1 MAKEA
6 SIAPKE
12 RVNIVYRPA
21 TGDAQEEVEL
31 PLKLMVLGDFTLR
44 PDERMVEDRDPV
56 NIDKDSF
63 NDVMQSQNL
72 GLKVNVRNRL
82 AGDDPEAQLALDLKF
97 NTLKDFEPDALVKMV
112 PELAKMMELRE
123 ALKALKG
130 PLSNV
135 PDFRKKL
142 QELVGDEEAR
152 TKVLQELGLDKD
164 EPAADAEEK
173 K

>member
-44 PDERMVEDRDPV
+44 ADDRILEDRTPV
-56 NIDKDSF
+56 SIDKDTF
-63 NDVMQSQNL
+63 NDVMRSQNL
-72 GLKVNVRNRL
+72 GITVNVPNKL
-82 AGDDPEAQLALDLKF
+82 TDEPDAKMSVDLKF
-97 NTLKDFEPDALVKMV
+97 ETLKDFEPDAIVQQV

-135 PDFRKKL
+135 PAFRKKL
-142 QELVGDEEAR
+142 QELVGDEAAR
-152 TKVLQELGLDKD
+152 AKVLQELGI
-164 EPAADAEEK
+164 EK
-173 K
+173 

>member
-44 PDERMVEDRDPV
+44 ADDRILEDRTPV
-56 NIDKDSF
+56 SIDKDTF
-63 NDVMQSQNL
+63 NDVMRSQDL
-72 GLKVNVRNRL
+72 GITVNVPNKL
-82 AGDDPEAQLALDLKF
+82 TDEPDAQMSVDLKF
-97 NTLKDFEPDALVKMV
+97 ETLKDFEPDAIVQKV

-135 PDFRKKL
+135 PAFRKKL
-142 QELVGDEEAR
+142 QELVGDEAAR
-152 TKVLQELGLDKD
+152 AKVLQELGI
-164 EPAADAEEK
+164 EK
-173 K
+173 

>member
-1 MAKEA
+1 MPQEG

-21 TGDAQEEVEL
+21 TGDAKEEVEL
-31 PLKLMVLGDFTLR
+31 PLKLMVLGDFTLK
-44 PDERMVEDRDPV
+44 PDERMLEDRAPV
-56 NIDKDSF
+56 SIDKDNFS
-63 NDVMQSQNL
+63 DVMASQGL
-72 GLKVNVRNRL
+72 GIQAQVANKLS
-82 AGDDPEAQLALDLKF
+82 DDPEAQLAVDLKF
-97 NTLKDFEPDALVKMV
+97 SSLKDFEPDSLVRNV

-142 QELVGDEEAR
+142 QELVGDESAR
-152 TKVLQELGLDKD
+152 AKLLQELGLDK
-164 EPAADAEEK
+164 EEK
-173 K
+173 Q

>member
-6 SIAPKE
+6 SVAPKE

-21 TGDAQEEVEL
+21 TGDAKEEIEL

-44 PDERMVEDRDPV
+44 PDTRMLEDRAPISV
-56 NIDKDSF
+56 DKDNF
-63 NDVMQSQNL
+63 NDVLRGQELSLQL
-72 GLKVNVRNRL
+72 NVPNRL
-82 AGDDPEAQLALDLKF
+82 SGEEGAQMAVDLKF
-97 NTLKDFEPDALVKMV
+97 GSLKDFEPDAIVRNV

-130 PLSNV
+130 PLANV

-142 QELVGDEEAR
+142 QELVGDEAAR
-152 TKVLQELGLDKD
+152 ANVLKELGLS
-164 EPAADAEEK
+164 EGGEQ
-173 K
+173 

>member
-1 MAKEA
+1 MPQEG

-21 TGDAQEEVEL
+21 TGDAKEEVEL
-31 PLKLMVLGDFTLR
+31 PLKLMVLGDFTLK
-44 PDERMVEDRDPV
+44 PDKRMLEDRAPV
-56 NIDKDSF
+56 SIDKDNFS
-63 NDVMQSQNL
+63 DVMASQGL
-72 GLKVNVRNRL
+72 GLQAQVPNRL
-82 AGDDPEAQLALDLKF
+82 SDDPEAQLSVDLKF
-97 NTLKDFEPDALVKMV
+97 NSLKDFEPDALVKNV

-142 QELVGDEEAR
+142 QELVGDESAR
-152 TKVLQELGLDKD
+152 AKLLQELGLDK
-164 EPAADAEEK
+164 EEGK
-173 K
+173 E

>member
-44 PDERMVEDRDPV
+44 ADDRILEDRTPV
-56 NIDKDSF
+56 NIDKDTF
-63 NDVMQSQNL
+63 NDVMRSQNL
-72 GLKVNVRNRL
+72 GITVNVPNKL
-82 AGDDPEAQLALDLKF
+82 TDEPDAQMSVDLKF
-97 NTLKDFEPDALVKMV
+97 DTLKDFEPDAIVQKV

-135 PDFRKKL
+135 PAFRKKL

-152 TKVLQELGLDKD
+152 AKVLQELGI
-164 EPAADAEEK
+164 EK
-173 K
+173 

>member
-44 PDERMVEDRDPV
+44 ADDRILEDRTPV
-56 NIDKDSF
+56 SIDKDTF
-63 NDVMQSQNL
+63 NDVMRSQDL
-72 GLKVNVRNRL
+72 GITVNVPNKL
-82 AGDDPEAQLALDLKF
+82 TDEPDAQMSVDLKF
-97 NTLKDFEPDALVKMV
+97 ETLKDFEPDAIVQKV

-135 PDFRKKL
+135 PAFRKKL
-142 QELVGDEEAR
+142 QELVGDEAAKA
-152 TKVLQELGLDKD
+152 KVLQELGI
-164 EPAADAEEK
+164 EK
-173 K
+173 

>member
-1 MAKEA
+1 MAQEG

-31 PLKLMVLGDFTLR
+31 PLKLMVLGDFTLK
-44 PDERMVEDRDPV
+44 PDERMLEDRAPV
-56 NIDKDSF
+56 SIDKDNF
-63 NDVMQSQNL
+63 NDVMSNQGL
-72 GLKVNVRNRL
+72 GLQVNVPNRL
-82 AGDDPEAQLALDLKF
+82 SDDPEAQLPIDLKF
-97 NTLKDFEPDALVKMV
+97 STLKDFEPDALVRSV
-112 PELAKMMELRE
+112 PELAKLMDLRE

-142 QELVGDEEAR
+142 QELVGDEATRAKLLE
-152 TKVLQELGLDKD
+152 ELGLDK
-164 EPAADAEEK
+164 EEGK
-173 K
+173 E

>member
-12 RVNIVYRPA
+12 RDNIVYRPA
-21 TGDAQEEVEL
+21 TGAAQEEVEL

-44 PDERMVEDRDPV
+44 ADDRILEDRTPV
-56 NIDKDSF
+56 SIDKDTF
-63 NDVMQSQNL
+63 NDVMRSQDL
-72 GLKVNVRNRL
+72 GITVNVPNKL
-82 AGDDPEAQLALDLKF
+82 TDEPDAQMSVDLKF
-97 NTLKDFEPDALVKMV
+97 ETLKDFEPDAIVQKV

-135 PDFRKKL
+135 PAFRKKL
-142 QELVGDEEAR
+142 QELVGDEAAR
-152 TKVLQELGLDKD
+152 AKVLQELGI
-164 EPAADAEEK
+164 EK
-173 K
+173 

>member
-1 MAKEA
+1 MPQEG

-31 PLKLMVLGDFTLR
+31 PLKLMVLGDFTLK
-44 PDERMVEDRDPV
+44 PDERMLEDRAPV
-56 NIDKDSF
+56 SIDKDNF
-63 NDVMQSQNL
+63 NDVMASQGL
-72 GLKVNVRNRL
+72 GIQANVANKL
-82 AGDDPEAQLALDLKF
+82 SDDPEAQLSVDLKF
-97 NTLKDFEPDALVKMV
+97 NSLKDFEPDALVKNV

-142 QELVGDEEAR
+142 QELVGDESAR
-152 TKVLQELGLDKD
+152 AKLLQELGLDK
-164 EPAADAEEK
+164 EEK
-173 K
+173 Q

>member
-1 MAKEA
+1 MPQEG

-31 PLKLMVLGDFTLR
+31 PLKLMVLGDFTLK
-44 PDERMVEDRDPV
+44 PDERMLEDRAPV
-56 NIDKDSF
+56 SIDKDNFS
-63 NDVMQSQNL
+63 DVMASQGL
-72 GLKVNVRNRL
+72 GLQAQVANRL
-82 AGDDPEAQLALDLKF
+82 SDDPEAQLSVDLKF
-97 NTLKDFEPDALVKMV
+97 NSLKDFEPDALVRNV
-112 PELAKMMELRE
+112 PELAKLMELRE

-142 QELVGDEEAR
+142 QELVGDEGAR
-152 TKVLQELGLDKD
+152 AKLLQELGLDK
-164 EPAADAEEK
+164 EEGK
-173 K
+173 E